1 MRPGSNVVESYQH
14 PAVRASAAPY
24 QPQQPPFSPTQSHV
38 PPSQRQQPRK
48 QTSETR
54 GLALA
59 PAEGWLP
66 LLLLAVAAYCLVYS
80 IIAVNIVG
88 HTTILIWSTSGGL
101 CVGLLIAKTR
111 RFPQLILHLG
121 AILGGYWLSVWLTS
135 AIALHVP
142 WNALVAGIG
151 AAITDPGRGN
161 YSAVVFLFYLS
172 FLSYFL
178 AYFGAWLIYRAHLP
192 WLLALVYSSI
202 LLINLNY
209 ARQDFSLTVAI
220 FLTAL
225 ILLIA
230 RVQLVNQL
238 AQWKQAGLYT
248 NHSWL
253 RSLTTRFMTIATIL
267 TLLILLSSWI
277 FPILGQPAQGVVIW
291 NDIDNAWN
299 NVTQGRFSWQNLG
312 SVIQSYQAP
321 TDFFGSQM
329 TISGSVNLPS
339 GEVLDY
345 TSSAGGQYLAGFT
358 YDHFDGHT
366 WTSLAANNSA
376 NYNANAGLPNDDS
389 SAATTLTTVTTSVTL
404 VQPPQSPQHYLFAP
418 FEPMTLNVPAT
429 LYGVP
434 IVAAWAQQSNL
445 TPGEHYTATS
455 AVSTASPADLLQV
468 PLPGGNP
475 DVWHSDNN
483 YTTLAA
489 YYLQVP
495 NDLSAN
501 VQQTLRTWTA
511 GAASTYDALKR
522 IESHLSDTNEF
533 TYSLTNTPIPSN
545 VDAVDWLLHTR
556 QGYCTYYATAM
567 TIMARMLGIPA
578 RIVNGFAPG
587 QLDTHRHVWVEDG
600 NDAHSWVQA
609 YFPDYG
615 WINFDPTPG
624 YSFNQNGQS
633 PTPALSPT
641 ATSHPTQL
649 TPAPTKGQKPQRN
662 ISSPG
667 GTNGDPSSP
676 LSSQEEA
683 FLLGGTIFLLLCALL
698 ALLFAAVRYW
708 WHSLY
713 ANSPP
718 IPALYWRISYIAGL
732 IGLTPR
738 PSQTPYEFGSRL
750 CRAAPKQAPAIWRL
764 TELFVRERWAG
775 LRPEQEQR
783 ALGELTRLRPHLRG
797 TIARLLWWR
806 VAKRG
811 R

>member
-1 MRPGSNVVESYQH
+1 MRPGSSIVESYQH
-14 PAVRASAAPY
+14 PAVRAGAGQGHPY
-24 QPQQPPFSPTQSHV
+24 QPPFQPTQSYV
-38 PPSQRQQPRK
+38 PAGQRQPPPRR
-48 QTSETR
+48 QGSG
-54 GLALA
+54 GLSLA

-88 HTTILIWSTSGGL
+88 QTGILVWSTAGGL
-101 CVGLLIAKTR
+101 CVGLLIAKIG

-121 AILGGYWLSVWLTS
+121 AILVGYWFSIWLTS

-142 WNALVAGIG
+142 WNALIAGIG
-151 AAITDPGRGN
+151 AAITDPSHGD
-161 YSAVVFLFYLS
+161 YSAVVFLFYLT

-192 WLLALVYSSI
+192 WLLALVYSSV

-209 ARQDFSLTVAI
+209 AHQDFSLTIAV

-248 NHSWL
+248 NPSWL

-267 TLLILLSSWI
+267 TLLTLIGGWMI
-277 FPILGQPAQGVVIW
+277 PILGQPAQGTALW
-291 NDIDNAWN
+291 NDVDNTWN

-321 TDFFGSQM
+321 TDFFGNQM

-339 GEVLDY
+339 GEVLAY

-366 WTSLAANNSA
+366 WTTLAANNSA
-376 NYNANAGLPNDDS
+376 NYDADADLPTISD
-389 SAATTLTTVTTSVTL
+389 APGTVATVTTAVTL
-404 VQPPQSPQHYLFAP
+404 VKPPQSSEHYIFAP
-418 FEPMTLNVPAT
+418 SEPMTLSVPTT
-429 LYGVP
+429 LYGIP
-434 IVAAWAQQSNL
+434 IVTAWGQQSAL
-445 TPGEHYTATS
+445 TAGEHYSATS
-455 AVSTASPADLLQV
+455 LVSTASAADLAQV
-468 PLPGGNP
+468 PLPAQDPN
-475 DVWHSDNN
+475 VWHSDNN

-489 YYLQVP
+489 YYLQKP
-495 NDLSAN
+495 GDLSPN
-501 VQQTLRTWTA
+501 VRQTLQSWTN
-511 GAASTYDALKR
+511 GATSAYDALKR

-533 TYSLTNTPIPSN
+533 TYSLTNAPIPAN
-545 VDAVDWLLHTR
+545 VDVVDWLLRTR

-567 TIMARMLGIPA
+567 TMMARMLGIPT
-578 RIVNGFAPG
+578 RIVNGFAQG
-587 QLDTHRHVWVEDG
+587 HLDPQRHVWVEDG

-624 YSFNQNGQS
+624 YSLNQNGQNPAQTS
-633 PTPALSPT
+633 TPTPTRPT
-641 ATSHPTQL
+641 PTPPKGHTPQHNSHP
-649 TPAPTKGQKPQRN
+649 A
-662 ISSPG
+662 SPG
-667 GTNGDPSSP
+667 SATGGDPSST
-676 LSSQEEA
+676 LSSET
-683 FLLGGTIFLLLCALL
+683 LLLSGAIVLLLCSLL
-698 ALLFAAVRYW
+698 VLLFALIRYW
-708 WHSLY
+708 WNSLY
-713 ANSPP
+713 AKSPP
-718 IPALYWRISYIAGL
+718 IPAMFWRISYIAAL
-732 IGLTPR
+732 VGLTPR

-750 CRAAPKQAPAIWRL
+750 CRAAPRQAPSIWRL

-775 LRPEQEQR
+775 LRPEQEQH
-783 ALGELTRLRPHLRG
+783 AEGELTRLRPGLRG
-797 TIARLLWWR
+797 IVVRLLWWK
-806 VAKRG
+806 VARN

>member
-1 MRPGSNVVESYQH
+1 MRRGSNVVESYQH
-14 PAVRASAAPY
+14 PIVRANSTPY
-24 QPQQPPFSPTQSHV
+24 QPQQPPSSPTQPYV
-38 PPSQRQQPRK
+38 PPRQRPPRR
-48 QTSETR
+48 QSSETR
-54 GLALA
+54 GLPLA

-66 LLLLAVAAYCLVYS
+66 LLLLAVAAYCMVYS

-88 HTTILIWSTSGGL
+88 HTTILIWSTAGGL
-101 CVGLLIAKTR
+101 CMGLLIAKIR

-121 AILGGYWLSVWLTS
+121 AILAGYWLSVWLTS

-142 WNALVAGIG
+142 WNALIADIG
-151 AAITDPGRGN
+151 AAITNPGRGN
-161 YSAVVFLFYLS
+161 YSAVVFLFYLT

-202 LLINLNY
+202 LIINLNY
-209 ARQDFSLTVAI
+209 ARADFSLTVAV

-238 AQWKQAGLYT
+238 ALWKQAGLYT
-248 NHSWL
+248 NHLWL

-267 TLLILLSSWI
+267 TLLILITSWI
-277 FPILGQPAQGVVIW
+277 FPILGQPTQGVVIW

-299 NVTQGRFSWQNLG
+299 NVTQGRLALQNLG
-312 SVIQSYQAP
+312 SIIQSYQAP
-321 TDFFGSQM
+321 TDFFGNQM
-329 TISGSVNLPS
+329 TISGSVSLPS
-339 GEVLDY
+339 GEILDY
-345 TSSAGGQYLAGFT
+345 TSTAGGQYLAGFT

-376 NYNANAGLPNDDS
+376 NYNANADLPNDDN
-389 SAATTLTTVTTSVTL
+389 AVTTPTTITTSVTL
-404 VQPPQSPQHYLFAP
+404 VQPPQSSEHYLFAP
-418 FEPMTLNVPAT
+418 FEPMTLSVPAT

-434 IVAAWAQQSNL
+434 IVAAWGQQSAL
-445 TPGEHYTATS
+445 TPGEQYSATS
-455 AVSTASPADLLQV
+455 VVSTASPADLSQV
-468 PLPGGNP
+468 PLPAVSRDIWNA
-475 DVWHSDNN
+475 DNN
-483 YTTLAA
+483 YTTLQA
-489 YYLQVP
+489 YYLQLP
-495 NDLSAN
+495 TDLSPN
-501 VQQTLRTWTA
+501 VQKTLQTWTA
-511 GAASTYDALKR
+511 EATSSSAYAALKQ
-522 IESHLSDTNEF
+522 IESHLSDTKEF
-533 TYSLTNTPIPSN
+533 TYSLTNAPIPAN
-545 VDAVDWLLHTR
+545 VDAVDWLLRTR

-567 TIMARMLGIPA
+567 TIMARMLGIPT
-578 RIVNGFAPG
+578 RVVNGFAPG
-587 QLDTHRHVWVEDG
+587 HFDAQRHVWVEDG
-600 NDAHSWVQA
+600 SDAHSWVQA

-624 YSFNQNGQS
+624 YSFSQNGQN
-633 PTPALSPT
+633 PTPAPSPTTTRPPTHLTPT
-641 ATSHPTQL
+641 ATKVH
-649 TPAPTKGQKPQRN
+649 TPRHNT
-662 ISSPG
+662 SSPG
-667 GTNGDPSSP
+667 STNSDPASS
-676 LSSQEEA
+676 LSSQQEA

-732 IGLTPR
+732 LGLTPR

-783 ALGELTRLRPHLRG
+783 AEGELTRLRPHLRG

-806 VAKRG
+806 VTKRG

>member
-14 PAVRASAAPY
+14 PAARANTPPY
-24 QPQQPPFSPTQSHV
+24 QPQQPPFSPTQPYV
-38 PPSQRQQPRK
+38 PPRQRQPSRRQSGEKRSL
-48 QTSETR
+48 TLT
-54 GLALA
+54 

-80 IIAVNIVG
+80 IIAVNIVA
-88 HTTILIWSTSGGL
+88 HTNILVWSTAGGL
-101 CVGLLIAKTR
+101 GVGLLIAKIR

-121 AILGGYWLSVWLTS
+121 AILTGYWLSVWLTS

-142 WNALVAGIG
+142 WNELIAGIG
-151 AAITDPGRGN
+151 AAITDPARGN
-161 YSAVVFLFYLS
+161 YSSVVFLFYLT
-172 FLSYFL
+172 FLGYFL

-192 WLLALVYSSI
+192 WLLALVYCSI

-253 RSLTTRFMTIATIL
+253 RGLTTRFMTIATIL
-267 TLLILLSSWI
+267 TLLTLIGGWL
-277 FPILGQPAQGVVIW
+277 FPVLNQPVQGVVVW

-299 NVTQGRFSWQNLG
+299 NVTQGRFSWQNIG

-321 TDFFGSQM
+321 TNFFGNQM
-329 TISGSVNLPS
+329 TISGSVSLPG

-366 WTSLAANNSA
+366 WTSLAASNST
-376 NYNANAGLPNDDS
+376 NYAANANLPNDDTN
-389 SAATTLTTVTTSVTL
+389 AASGVTTVTTSVTL
-404 VQPPQSPQHYLFAP
+404 VQPPQSSENYIFAP
-418 FEPMTLNVPAT
+418 FEPTTLSVPAT
-429 LYGVP
+429 LYGIP
-434 IVAAWAQQSNL
+434 IVAAWGQQGAL
-445 TPGEHYTATS
+445 TPGEHYSATS
-455 AVSTASPADLLQV
+455 ILSTASTADLSQV
-468 PLPGGNP
+468 PLPAASQDIWNA
-475 DVWHSDNN
+475 DNN
-483 YTTLAA
+483 YMTLRA
-489 YYLQVP
+489 YYLQTP
-495 NDLSAN
+495 HDLSAN
-501 VQQTLRTWTA
+501 VQKTLQAWTA
-511 GAASTYDALKR
+511 GATSTYDALKR
-522 IESHLSDTNEF
+522 IESRLSDTNAF
-533 TYSLTNTPIPSN
+533 TYSLTNPPIPTN
-545 VDAVDWLLHTR
+545 VDVVDWLLRTR

-587 QLDTHRHVWVEDG
+587 HYDAARHLWVEDG
-600 NDAHSWVQA
+600 SDAHSWVQA

-633 PTPALSPT
+633 PTQTPSPT
-641 ATSHPTQL
+641 ATSHPTRL
-649 TPAPTKGQKPQRN
+649 TPTPTRGHTLQHNDHPTGPGGN
-662 ISSPG
+662 TSGDPAAGISSP
-667 GTNGDPSSP
+667 
-676 LSSQEEA
+676 L
-683 FLLGGTIFLLLCALL
+683 LLGGTIFLIFCALL
-698 ALLFAAVRYW
+698 TLLLASIRYW

-775 LRPEQEQR
+775 LRPEQEHR
-783 ALGELTRLRPHLRG
+783 ALGELAHLRPRLRG